1 MATDLPLQRQLPPAQ
16 PLLADILLAL
26 QGGTSTA
33 LGKSADSA
41 PPDMVAA
48 PTSRGMTSSIPCR
61 GLPWLAAAIRPLLR
75 TDNST
80 VWAHPSSA
88 EHQSLG
94 LFRLVVKTSQ
104 VAPHL
109 QNG

>member
-41 PPDMVAA
+41 PPDMFLGQA
-48 PTSRGMTSSIPCR
+48 PGGCSYLQGYD
-61 GLPWLAAAIRPLLR
+61 WAIFPRA
-75 TDNST
+75 
-80 VWAHPSSA
+80 AHPSSA
-88 EHQSLG
+88 EH
-94 LFRLVVKTSQ
+94 
-104 VAPHL
+104 
-109 QNG
+109 